1 MIDGI
6 ISGKILLKPKIMHT
20 RRGTP
25 YLIAKMRIFGYQTGN
40 ITSPELHGDVI
51 AFDAAVCRVLQG
63 MDAGMLVS
71 VCGMIVPV
79 REAGPG
85 GEETVL
91 KITARGVVPYYSGRQ
106 LMGKGALFDLLA
118 RSGWWQ
124 AV

>member
-6 ISGKILLKPKIMHT
+6 ISGKILLKPKIMST

-40 ITSPELHGDVI
+40 IASPELHGDVI

-71 VCGMIVPV
+71 VFV
-79 REAGPG
+79 AS
-85 GEETVL
+85 L
-91 KITARGVVPYYSGRQ
+91 W
-106 LMGKGALFDLLA
+106 LGKRKPERLPDA
-118 RSGWWQ
+118 
-124 AV
+124 